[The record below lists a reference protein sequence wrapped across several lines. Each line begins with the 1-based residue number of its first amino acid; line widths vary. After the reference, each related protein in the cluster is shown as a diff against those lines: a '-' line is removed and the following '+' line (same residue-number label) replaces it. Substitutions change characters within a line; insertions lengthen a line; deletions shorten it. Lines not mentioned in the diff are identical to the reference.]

1 MWNLEGLRVEGL
13 YMGEFPVEG
22 RVELSRVRYGGG
34 VSHHVVLES
43 PVEVFGALRDR
54 VILNHKEV
62 QAVKNS

>member
-34 VSHHVVLES
+34 LS
-43 PVEVFGALRDR
+43 
-54 VILNHKEV
+54 
-62 QAVKNS
+62 